1 MVKVLV
7 TGGSGFIAVHIIDLL
22 FQKGYDVVTTVRSE
36 SKAEFLKT
44 KFAGKPL
51 ETAIVPDISVEGA
64 FDEVVKTPGIVYVLH
79 TASPFHFKTTHA
91 NPLPTSNYLDLINPA
106 VTGTTSI
113 IKAIGASAP
122 AVKHVVVTSSFASI
136 MDRKHLDSSTTFTE
150 ESWNPDTVED
160 AKTDIV
166 VAYCASKVLAEKAA
180 WQTVKDLGSPFAL
193 TTVCPP
199 IVYGPVAHQLTSF
212 SEINTSNNFMVQ
224 LLNGEWKD
232 AIPSEFGSPIWIEVR
247 DVAKAHVLALE
258 KKAAKGQRLFTTA
271 GYYSNQKIAK
281 IVYDNFPEKRH
292 LLPNPEAAGEKS
304 TADLFKFN
312 NEKTKQ
318 ILGFEWTPLE
328 KTIKDLAQS
337 LIDLESKLNKAS

>member
-79 TASPFHFKTTHA
+79 TASPFHFKTTNH
-91 NPLPTSNYLDLINPA
+91 LELINPA

-113 IKAIGASAP
+113 LKAIGASAP

-136 MDRKHLDSSTTFTE
+136 MDRKHLDSSMTFTE

-160 AKTDIV
+160 AKTDVV
-166 VAYCASKVLAEKAA
+166 VAYCVSKVLAEKAA

-199 IVYGPVAHQLTSF
+199 MVYGPVSHQLTSF
-212 SEINTSNNFMVQ
+212 SEINTSNTFMVQ

-232 AIPSEFGSPIWIEVR
+232 AIPSQLSTPIWIDVR

-258 KKAAKGQRLFTTA
+258 KEAAKGQRLFTTA
-271 GYYSNQKIAK
+271 GYYSNHDIAK
-281 IVYDNFPEKRH
+281 IFYDNFPEKRH
-292 LLPNPEAAGEKS
+292 LLPNLEAIGKKS
-304 TADLFKFN
+304 TGDVFKFN

-328 KTIKDLAQS
+328 NTIKELAQS
-337 LIDLESKLNKAS
+337 LIDLESKLNKTS